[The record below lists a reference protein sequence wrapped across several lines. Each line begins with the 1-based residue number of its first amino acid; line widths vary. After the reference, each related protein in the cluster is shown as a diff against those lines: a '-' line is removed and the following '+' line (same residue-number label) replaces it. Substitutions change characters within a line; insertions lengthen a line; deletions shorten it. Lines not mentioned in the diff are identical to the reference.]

1 MVDST
6 YQNLRTHQK
15 GNNEYVFVSSP
26 LDSQILL
33 FYDIHDT
40 LSFHNQTNKNR
51 GTHFSTLS

>member
-6 YQNLRTHQK
+6 YQKNLRTHQK

-26 LDSQILL
+26 LDSQIL
-33 FYDIHDT
+33 FYDIHDM